1 MKIRGNSHAATTA
14 AAGLALGLLLFPVQA
29 TPQNCAGTSVG
40 LLPLTELRAGVYKGS
55 PGGLYPGGSNTRP
68 AAHEEAG
75 LAAAHMIRP
84 LDSRGIPDDSG
95 GKIVF
100 LSIGM
105 SNTTQE
111 FSTFKPMA
119 DVDLAKNPYLV
130 IVDGAQGGM
139 TASIIS
145 DLANPNGN
153 GQRFW
158 NTVDA
163 RLSAAGVVPAQVQIA
178 WIKEADAGPTAAFP
192 NDALTLK
199 NELAAI
205 ARILQAR
212 FPNIRLTYC
221 SSRIYAGYASTT
233 LNPEPFAYQSGFAV
247 KWLIEDQ
254 INGIADLN
262 CNPDAGPVMAPWL
275 AWGPYLWADG
285 MTPRSDGLTYRC
297 SDFNPSD
304 GTHPAAGG
312 AREKVAQMLL
322 QFLKSDSTARIWFLR
337 DGRSASIAGFPALV
351 AREHRAA
358 PSGGGIITGIAVAN
372 LDPAGADLTY
382 TAFDAGGSPIHGEG
396 LRNPMSLPLA
406 AGAQLPRMD
415 YQIFGEGFAAANPGG
430 WLRMDCTSPRTSA
443 FFLLFDE
450 ALSVLDGTTA
460 SYAGTGAFVLPEVG
474 GSQEFAEIRVANP
487 DVSAAQIRFELFDSA
502 GRSQG
507 TPALRTIPGSGVL
520 AEALGGLFPGSLG
533 AARYVRA
540 TADHL
545 VVPLLLW
552 GSAGRYI
559 QVLAGQDTGSGAA
572 TLYSP
577 QYAVG
582 GLWRSTLSVVNLD
595 SQAGQVSFEFTERSG
610 NTVTRNEAIA
620 ARGKIYIEA
629 QDFFADPDSG
639 LREGFVKITSNG
651 VKLAGSVVFGDRQ
664 RQSCASALPLV
675 SALQNEVI
683 FSQLASNGTYYT
695 GIALMNPGNTE
706 AHVTV
711 AVYHGSGQRVANPAI
726 TLEPKSSRA
735 FVLTSL
741 LPELTGQDLI
751 SGYVRVFADQ
761 AIACFALYGTHD
773 GTALSA
779 IPPQMVR

>member
-1 MKIRGNSHAATTA
+1 VKTRRNSHASASA
-14 AAGLALGLLLFPVQA
+14 AAGLALGLLLFPVRA
-29 TPQNCAGTSVG
+29 APQNCARTSVG
-40 LLPLTELRAGVYKGS
+40 LLPLTELGAGIYKGS

-75 LAAAHMIRP
+75 LAAARTIRP
-84 LDSRGIPDDSG
+84 LDSLGIPDDSG

-119 DVDLAKNPYLV
+119 DVDLAKNPHLV

-178 WIKEADAGPTAAFP
+178 WVKEADAGPTAAFP

-199 NELAAI
+199 NELSAI
-205 ARILQAR
+205 ARILKAR

-285 MTPRSDGLTYRC
+285 MTPRGDGLTYRC
-297 SDFNPSD
+297 SDFSPSD

-312 AREKVAQMLL
+312 AREKVARILL
-322 QFLKSDSTARIWFLR
+322 EFLKSDSTARMWFLR
-337 DGRSASIAGFPALV
+337 DGRSASIASFPALL
-351 AREHRAA
+351 AREHLAA
-358 PSGGGIITGIAVAN
+358 PSGGWIITGIAVAN

-382 TAFDAGGSPIHGEG
+382 TAFDGNGTPIRGEG
-396 LRNPMSLPLA
+396 IQNPISLPLA
-406 AGAQLPRMD
+406 AGVQLPRMD
-415 YQIFGEGFAAANPGG
+415 YQIFGQGFAAANPGG

-460 SYAGTGAFVLPEVG
+460 SYAGTSAFVLPEVG
-474 GSQEFAEIRVANP
+474 GNDEFAEIRVANP

-507 TPALRTIPGSGVL
+507 TPALRTIPGSGML
-520 AEALGGLFPGSLG
+520 AEALGGMFPGSLG
-533 AARYVRA
+533 AAGYVRA
-540 TADHL
+540 TADHW

-559 QVLAGQDTGSGAA
+559 QVLAGQDIGSGAA

-582 GLWRSTLSVVNLD
+582 GIWRSTLSIVNLD
-595 SQAGQVSFEFTERSG
+595 SQAGQVTFEFTDRSG
-610 NTVTRNEAIA
+610 KIVTRNEAIA

-629 QDFFADPDSG
+629 QDFFSDPDSG
-639 LREGFVKITSNG
+639 LREGFVKITSSG

-675 SALQNEVI
+675 SVLQNEVV
-683 FSQLASNGTYYT
+683 FSQVASNRTYYT

-711 AVYHGSGQRVANPAI
+711 ALYDGSGQRLANPTV
-726 TLEPKSSRA
+726 TLEPKASRA

-751 SGYVRVFADQ
+751 SGYVRVIADQ

-779 IPPQMVR
+779 IPPQIVR